1 MLIRL
6 FFQSLIIFL
15 LYFITLALPK
25 QAISNEEIAAEKTY
39 QNIMALLDKE
49 DIFLSYT
56 DLLQIYE
63 TITTSEDHIPGM
75 ERILRRL
82 MEERNEHPRV
92 DQMILIFT
100 AKLIGGSKYEIAHV
114 SKMFEDLTLNKR
126 ANLWTVSFVA
136 KALGDYFI
144 DLKDGD
150 YLADLLDRKIE
161 ILIEKESSSPDEY
174 YGFHFLPPPITLYI
188 KNIISRPAE
197 QKRREYTRRYYYM
210 LRLRNS
216 EEQIKNYLL
225 FLDKHGQINSKR
237 KIDFSMKYLFNNLEV
252 IQAAI
257 AQEQTGELSSK
268 NRGDLQKQ
276 DCLDY

>member
-1 MLIRL
+1 M
-6 FFQSLIIFL
+6 
-15 LYFITLALPK
+15 TLALPK
-25 QAISNEEIAAEKTY
+25 QAISNEEIVTEKTY
-39 QNIMALLDKE
+39 QNIMALLDKD
-49 DIFLSYT
+49 DIFLSYN
-56 DLLQIYE
+56 DLLTVYE

-82 MEERNEHPRV
+82 IKKRNEHPRV

-100 AKLIGGSKYEIAHV
+100 AKLIGESKHEITHV
-114 SKMFEDLTLNKR
+114 SKMFEDLMLNKR
-126 ANLWTVSFVA
+126 ANLWTVSFAA

-150 YLADLLDRKIE
+150 YLADLLDRRSE
-161 ILIEKESSSPDEY
+161 SLIDKESSSPDEY
-174 YGFHFLPPPITLYI
+174 YGFHFLQPPSTMYI

-210 LRLRNS
+210 LRLQNS

-225 FLDKHGQINSKR
+225 FLDKHGQINTKR

-252 IQAAI
+252 IQAAT
-257 AQEQTGELSSK
+257 AQEQKGELSSK
-268 NRGDLQKQ
+268 NRLDLQKQ
-276 DCLDY
+276 DCLDE